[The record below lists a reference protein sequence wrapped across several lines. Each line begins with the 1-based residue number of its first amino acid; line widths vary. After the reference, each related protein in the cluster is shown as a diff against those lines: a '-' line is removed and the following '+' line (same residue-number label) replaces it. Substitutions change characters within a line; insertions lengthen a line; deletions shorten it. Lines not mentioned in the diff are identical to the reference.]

1 MPVSRSTSKRGS
13 VRAIWFGMR
22 CAFTERAIAGTM
34 ENGAVD
40 SAVVVLPRA
49 PKPIGTHWPEPS
61 FDRWLRERDVEIVEV
76 DRLAGSDFDAVLGAA
91 ERHGVDIG
99 VGACFPRKVP
109 ASLRE
114 SLACGALNIHPSLLP
129 KLRGPEPVYHAYRQG
144 LDETGVTIHVM
155 DNEWDSGPILVQE
168 RSPLPEHGRSDDFE
182 GMLAQLGGAMFG
194 DIATAWCA
202 GSIEPV
208 AQDDAATT
216 WAPVPGDEDRV
227 IPDDLT
233 VSRAARFLGACGPLI
248 ARDADTGE
256 LVPVADVIARDHG
269 DFERLRAARR
279 LVRMRCTDGELWLVR
294 HTRQELVANS
304 GLTI

>member
-1 MPVSRSTSKRGS
+1 MPVSRSTSKRDT

-22 CAFTERAIAGTM
+22 CAFTQRAITGAMDNGTV
-34 ENGAVD
+34 EP
-40 SAVVVLPRA
+40 AVVVLPRA
-49 PKPIGTHWPEPS
+49 PKPIGTGWPEPP

-76 DRLAGSDFDAVLGAA
+76 DRLAGSDLTAVLGSV

-99 VGACFPRKVP
+99 VGACFPLKVP
-109 ASLRE
+109 ASLRDA
-114 SLACGALNIHPSLLP
+114 LACGALNIHPSLLP
-129 KLRGPEPVYHAYRQG
+129 KLRGPEPVFHAYRQG
-144 LDETGVTIHVM
+144 LEETGVTLHVM
-155 DNEWDSGPILVQE
+155 DDGWDSGPILAQE
-168 RSPLPEHGRSDDFE
+168 RIPLPEHGRSDDFE

-202 GSIEPV
+202 GSIEPM

-233 VSRAARFLGACGPLI
+233 VSRASRFLGACGPLI
-248 ARDADTGE
+248 AQDADTGE
-256 LVPVADVIARDHG
+256 LVPVADAIAGNHG
-269 DFERLRAARR
+269 DFERLRAAHR
-279 LVRMRCTDGELWLVR
+279 LVRIRCTDGELWLVR

-304 GLTI
+304 GLSI